1 MSDVAAIVLAAGKST
16 RMKSD
21 LPKVLHD
28 VCGRPMLHFVLNACR
43 LAGIDKLCVV
53 VGHQCDMVRSAFSGD
68 HDIVWVDQTEQ
79 LGTGHAVMCCRDAL
93 QRFAGTVLVIAGDM
107 PLIRRETLGELIDA
121 RESRGDAATI
131 ATTVLDDPTGYGR
144 IIRDGEG
151 NLVGIVEHRDCDKEK
166 RAINEVNPSY
176 YCFDSRKLFSALD
189 RVRVSEGKGEYYLT
203 DVIQVQRKNGES
215 VSAHVQVPSED
226 ATGVNS
232 RFDLAVV
239 NRLMQDRIQRSLL
252 DEGVTIVDPDT
263 TWIEADAAI
272 GADSIVFPFSFIGAG
287 ATIGSECRIGP
298 HANIARDA
306 VIQDQATVGADVAS
320 AEVVR

>member
-1 MSDVAAIVLAAGKST
+1 VAEVAAIVLAAGKST

-43 LAGIDKLCVV
+43 FAGVDRLIAV
-53 VGHQCDMVRSAFSGD
+53 VGHQSDMVRSAFSGD
-68 HDIVWVDQTEQ
+68 HDIAWVEQTEQ

-93 QRFAGTVLVIAGDM
+93 RDFSGTVLVIAGDM

-121 RESRGDAATI
+121 RESREDAASI
-131 ATTVLDDPTGYGR
+131 ATTILDDPTGYGR

-151 NLVGIVEHRDCDKEK
+151 NLSGIVEHRDCNKEQS
-166 RAINEVNPSY
+166 AINEVNPSY
-176 YCFDSRKLFSALD
+176 YCFDSGKLFGALD
-189 RVRVSEGKGEYYLT
+189 RVRASEGKGEFYLT
-203 DVIQVQRKNGES
+203 DVIQILRKDGES
-215 VSAHVQVPSED
+215 VSALVQVPPED
-226 ATGVNS
+226 AAGVNS

-263 TWIEADAAI
+263 TWIEADAAVGI
-272 GADSIVFPFSFIGAG
+272 DSVVYPFSFIGAG

-298 HANIARDA
+298 HANVPRDA
-306 VIQDQATVGADVAS
+306 VIPDGVTVGAEMGS
-320 AEVVR
+320 AEEVR